1 MASPGL
7 KEMSIRFFPRKKVI
21 VETPVQIFFPL
32 FYQDTNG
39 LVDSVLEKK
48 LSVPVK
54 LFKSGCLV
62 IGGIELLTSK
72 SRL

>member
-1 MASPGL
+1 ML
-7 KEMSIRFFPRKKVI
+7 
-21 VETPVQIFFPL
+21 
-32 FYQDTNG
+32 G

-54 LFKSGCLV
+54 CFKSGCLV
-62 IGGIELLTSK
+62 IGETELLDSK